1 MQRNI
6 AIPRTLTAR
15 TCLLGFV
22 LAVCFPAIN
31 ADAQVTSEAARELGL
46 EVAWRA
52 HVQMPFRGRGI
63 VSANVWVDQANQEKF
78 AQVQLPKRTFRVSAR
93 QLDRDGNPI
102 GIEGAKKLVGQQAT
116 RYLGKADGFK
126 VEELSVPQTNLVVVT
141 ADGLVQN
148 FDAETGKLHW
158 SAPCGNTFAPAF
170 PAALSAAGVA
180 VVHGTNVYLL
190 DWATGK
196 QIRSVAAR
204 SKTSNAIAVA
214 KGVGFVSDYVGNV
227 TSYGLG
233 PDADPWSYVM
243 LGHAVGQ
250 SVSFANQQ
258 FCAIA
263 SDAGYVYVFTFDKAP
278 SVWLRYETSSAIAGS
293 LAAGNNAVYVGTTGG
308 SISKISADSRLGSI
322 AWEYRSSDPISAPAL
337 IDGDSVYVAN
347 EGGVLISIGDNSSG
361 LANWITYG
369 NVERVVGSAGDNVFC
384 ITKAKRLVAFDK
396 ASGRKV
402 AATAPIDTSMT
413 ITNPSTNRVYVVTRD
428 GRLVCLRPVGSELPT
443 FVVPVQPIDET
454 TTPNNTAP
462 VTEGMA
468 NTDAG
473 DNIFGGAAPTADTGD
488 IFGTGTFG
496 ADDGGDPFDTGDG
509 DDPFDL
515 GDGSGL

>member
-6 AIPRTLTAR
+6 AIPRTLPAR
-15 TCLLGFV
+15 ICFLGTV
-22 LAVCFPAIN
+22 LAVSLLSMK
-31 ADAQVTSEAARELGL
+31 ADAQVASETARGLGL

-63 VSANVWVDQANQEKF
+63 VSANVWVDQSKQEQF
-78 AQVQLPKRTFRVSAR
+78 AQVKLSKRTFRVSAN
-93 QLDRDGNPI
+93 QLDRGGQPI
-102 GIEGAKKLVGQQAT
+102 GIEGAKKLAGQQAT
-116 RYLGKADGFK
+116 RYLGKPGGFN

-158 SAPCGNTFAPAF
+158 SAPCGNTSAPAF

-180 VVHGTNVYLL
+180 VVHGRNVYLL

-196 QIRSVAAR
+196 QVRSVAAR

-214 KGVGFVSDYVGNV
+214 QGVGFVSDYVGNV

-258 FCAIA
+258 YCAIA
-263 SDAGYVYVFTFDKAP
+263 SDAGYVYVFTFDKTP
-278 SVWLRYETSSAIAGS
+278 SVWLRYETKSAIAGS
-293 LAAGNNAVYVGTTGG
+293 LASGNNAVYVGTTGG
-308 SISKISADSRLGSI
+308 SISKITADSRLGNI

-337 IDGDSVYVAN
+337 VAGDAVYVAN
-347 EGGVLISIGDNSSG
+347 EAGVLISIGDNSRG
-361 LANWITYG
+361 LANWITNG

-384 ITKAKRLVAFDK
+384 LSKAKRLVAFDK
-396 ASGRKV
+396 KTGRQV
-402 AATAPIDTSMT
+402 AATDPIDTSMT
-413 ITNPSTNRVYVVTRD
+413 ITNPSTDRIYVVTRD
-428 GRLVCLRPVGSELPT
+428 GRLVCLKPIGSELPT
-443 FVVPVQPIDET
+443 FVVPVQPVEET
-454 TTPNNTAP
+454 SKPNNAAP
-462 VTEGMA
+462 VNEGIA
-468 NTDAG
+468 NTNATE
-473 DNIFGGAAPTADTGD
+473 NIFGGAAPTTDAGD
-488 IFGTGTFG
+488 IFGTG
-496 ADDGGDPFDTGDG
+496 DGGNPFDTGIG
-509 DDPFDL
+509 DNPFSND
-515 GDGSGL
+515 DGSGF